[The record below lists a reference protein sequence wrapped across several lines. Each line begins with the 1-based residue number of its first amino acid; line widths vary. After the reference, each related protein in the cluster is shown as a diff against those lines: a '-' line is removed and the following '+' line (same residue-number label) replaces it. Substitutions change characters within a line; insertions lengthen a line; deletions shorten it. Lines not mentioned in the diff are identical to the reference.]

1 VVSAIGHEPDTP
13 LLDYVADLRCSTPT
27 DAGKRI
33 VPDLRE
39 ETERVRQMRDR
50 GRRALHGWVDTQAR
64 LLNQIRSRPA
74 LADPLGPVQRRQDDV
89 DVHRERARRDLG
101 PQLRRLSEAT
111 SMQVGSRWWFADG
124 AGHRKRVA
132 GAQENLEEAIADGD
146 GQEFAL
152 AFVGYDH
159 AMASA
164 VVCANSA
171 HPSAR
176 KVGEHRA

>member
-1 VVSAIGHEPDTP
+1 MKVTFLPLTVDAARKLGARP
-13 LLDYVADLRCSTPT
+13 LLDQAVRT
-27 DAGKRI
+27 DRAAAECWTALLAGCG
-33 VPDLRE
+33 
-39 ETERVRQMRDR
+39 T
-50 GRRALHGWVDTQAR
+50 A
-64 LLNQIRSRPA
+64 
-74 LADPLGPVQRRQDDV
+74 
-89 DVHRERARRDLG
+89 ARRDLG

-111 SMQVGSRWWFADG
+111 SMQVGSRWWFAEG

-132 GAQENLEEAIADGD
+132 GAQENLEEAIAEGD

>member
-1 VVSAIGHEPDTP
+1 MKVTFLPLTVDAARKLGARP
-13 LLDYVADLRCSTPT
+13 LLDQAVRT
-27 DAGKRI
+27 DRAAAECWTALLAGCG
-33 VPDLRE
+33 
-39 ETERVRQMRDR
+39 T
-50 GRRALHGWVDTQAR
+50 A
-64 LLNQIRSRPA
+64 
-74 LADPLGPVQRRQDDV
+74 
-89 DVHRERARRDLG
+89 ARRDLG

-111 SMQVGSRWWFADG
+111 SMQVGSRWWFAEG

-164 VVCANSA
+164 VVCANSV
-171 HPSAR
+171 PAR

>member
-1 VVSAIGHEPDTP
+1 MKVTFLPLTVDAARRLGARP
-13 LLDYVADLRCSTPT
+13 LLDQAVRT
-27 DAGKRI
+27 DRAAAECWTALLAGCG
-33 VPDLRE
+33 
-39 ETERVRQMRDR
+39 T
-50 GRRALHGWVDTQAR
+50 A
-64 LLNQIRSRPA
+64 
-74 LADPLGPVQRRQDDV
+74 
-89 DVHRERARRDLG
+89 ARRDLG

-111 SMQVGSRWWFADG
+111 SMQVGSRWWFAEG
-124 AGHRKRVA
+124 AGHRRRVA

-164 VVCANSA
+164 VVCANSVQ
-171 HPSAR
+171 AR

>member
-1 VVSAIGHEPDTP
+1 MTFLPLTVDAARRLGARP
-13 LLDYVADLRCSTPT
+13 LLDQAVRT
-27 DAGKRI
+27 DRAAAECWTALLAGCG
-33 VPDLRE
+33 
-39 ETERVRQMRDR
+39 T
-50 GRRALHGWVDTQAR
+50 A
-64 LLNQIRSRPA
+64 
-74 LADPLGPVQRRQDDV
+74 
-89 DVHRERARRDLG
+89 ARRDLG

-111 SMQVGSRWWFADG
+111 SMQVGSRWWFAEG

-164 VVCANSA
+164 VVCANSVQ
-171 HPSAR
+171 AR

>member
-1 VVSAIGHEPDTP
+1 MTFLPLTVDAARRLGARA
-13 LLDYVADLRCSTPT
+13 LLDQAVRT
-27 DAGKRI
+27 DRAAAECWTALLAGC
-33 VPDLRE
+33 
-39 ETERVRQMRDR
+39 
-50 GRRALHGWVDTQAR
+50 GSA
-64 LLNQIRSRPA
+64 
-74 LADPLGPVQRRQDDV
+74 
-89 DVHRERARRDLG
+89 ARRDLG

-164 VVCANSA
+164 VVCANSVE
-171 HPSAR
+171 AR

>member
-1 VVSAIGHEPDTP
+1 MKGTFLPLTMDAARKLGARP
-13 LLDYVADLRCSTPT
+13 LLDQAVRT
-27 DAGKRI
+27 DRAAAECWTALLAGCG
-33 VPDLRE
+33 
-39 ETERVRQMRDR
+39 T
-50 GRRALHGWVDTQAR
+50 A
-64 LLNQIRSRPA
+64 
-74 LADPLGPVQRRQDDV
+74 
-89 DVHRERARRDLG
+89 ARRDLG

-111 SMQVGSRWWFADG
+111 SMQVGSRWWFAEG
-124 AGHRKRVA
+124 AGHRRRVA
-132 GAQENLEEAIADGD
+132 GAQENLEEAIAEGD

-171 HPSAR
+171 TPSAR

>member
-1 VVSAIGHEPDTP
+1 MKVTFLPLTVDAARRLGARP
-13 LLDYVADLRCSTPT
+13 LLDQAVRT
-27 DAGKRI
+27 DRAAAECWTALLAGCG
-33 VPDLRE
+33 
-39 ETERVRQMRDR
+39 T
-50 GRRALHGWVDTQAR
+50 A
-64 LLNQIRSRPA
+64 
-74 LADPLGPVQRRQDDV
+74 
-89 DVHRERARRDLG
+89 ARRDLG

>member
-1 VVSAIGHEPDTP
+1 VTLDATFLPLTMDAALRLGARP
-13 LLDYVADLRCSTPT
+13 LLAQAVRT
-27 DAGKRI
+27 DRAAAECWTALLAGC
-33 VPDLRE
+33 
-39 ETERVRQMRDR
+39 
-50 GRRALHGWVDTQAR
+50 GSA
-64 LLNQIRSRPA
+64 
-74 LADPLGPVQRRQDDV
+74 
-89 DVHRERARRDLG
+89 ARRELG

-111 SMQVGSRWWFADG
+111 SMQVGSRWWFTEG
-124 AGHRKRVA
+124 AGHRRRVA

-171 HPSAR
+171 NPANRPAR
-176 KVGEHRA
+176 KVGERPA

>member
-1 VVSAIGHEPDTP
+1 MKVTFLPLTVDAARRLGAGP
-13 LLDYVADLRCSTPT
+13 LLDQAVRT
-27 DAGKRI
+27 DRAAAECWTALLAGCG
-33 VPDLRE
+33 
-39 ETERVRQMRDR
+39 T
-50 GRRALHGWVDTQAR
+50 A
-64 LLNQIRSRPA
+64 
-74 LADPLGPVQRRQDDV
+74 
-89 DVHRERARRDLG
+89 ARRDLG

-111 SMQVGSRWWFADG
+111 SVQVGSRWWFAEG
-124 AGHRKRVA
+124 AGHRRRVA
-132 GAQENLEEAIADGD
+132 GAQENLEEAIAEGD

-171 HPSAR
+171 NPSAR

>member
-1 VVSAIGHEPDTP
+1 MTLKAATFLPLTMDAARRLGARP
-13 LLDYVADLRCSTPT
+13 LLDQAMRT
-27 DAGKRI
+27 DRAAAECWTALLAGC
-33 VPDLRE
+33 
-39 ETERVRQMRDR
+39 
-50 GRRALHGWVDTQAR
+50 GAA
-64 LLNQIRSRPA
+64 
-74 LADPLGPVQRRQDDV
+74 
-89 DVHRERARRDLG
+89 ARRDLG

-124 AGHRKRVA
+124 ADHRKRVA

-164 VVCANSA
+164 VVCANSVQ
-171 HPSAR
+171 AR

>member
-1 VVSAIGHEPDTP
+1 MRVTFLPLTVDAARRLGARP
-13 LLDYVADLRCSTPT
+13 LLDQAVRT
-27 DAGKRI
+27 DRAAAECWTALLAGCG
-33 VPDLRE
+33 
-39 ETERVRQMRDR
+39 T
-50 GRRALHGWVDTQAR
+50 A
-64 LLNQIRSRPA
+64 
-74 LADPLGPVQRRQDDV
+74 
-89 DVHRERARRDLG
+89 ARRDLG

-111 SMQVGSRWWFADG
+111 SMQVGSRWWFAEG

-164 VVCANSA
+164 VVCANSVQ
-171 HPSAR
+171 AR

>member
-1 VVSAIGHEPDTP
+1 VKVTFLPLTVDAARKLGARP
-13 LLDYVADLRCSTPT
+13 LLDQAVRT
-27 DAGKRI
+27 DRAAAECWTALLAGCG
-33 VPDLRE
+33 
-39 ETERVRQMRDR
+39 T
-50 GRRALHGWVDTQAR
+50 A
-64 LLNQIRSRPA
+64 
-74 LADPLGPVQRRQDDV
+74 
-89 DVHRERARRDLG
+89 ARRDLG

-124 AGHRKRVA
+124 AGHRRRVA
-132 GAQENLEEAIADGD
+132 GAQENLEEAIAEGD